1 MKNNKVISTGLMVMT
16 PDGKQDL
23 QEEKKK
29 NIQFDVNTKADFPN
43 FLKVWKLMQ
52 KLQYYLA

>member
-29 NIQFDVNTKADFPN
+29 NIQFDVNMKADFPN